1 MNLHASSRLHGI
13 DSEVTPASEG
23 PPRYIGQSALA
34 GPESIEATNGIDR
47 DQMSLIDRQKW
58 NRWKNIWLVAP
69 SVPSYYQRCGR
80 LATGADNHWN
90 EHENPL
96 RGCNVGSGRGGC
108 QGFPGAMNV
117 WECGGIFRS
126 AVGLSGRHE
135 CRPYTRLFL
144 PALPVGR
151 GVASF
156 SPSLHC
162 HSHSLRCLSRPP
174 HSSFPLPSFVFP
186 AKAGIQRESFNQKE
200 IRFEIAG
207 GYRLKGI
214 TRIETLSTLW

>member
-1 MNLHASSRLHGI
+1 
-13 DSEVTPASEG
+13 
-23 PPRYIGQSALA
+23 
-34 GPESIEATNGIDR
+34 
-47 DQMSLIDRQKW
+47 MSLIDRQKW

-174 HSSFPLPSFVFP
+174 HSSFPR
-186 AKAGIQRESFNQKE
+186 KRESSGNHSTRKKSGSKLQEDIGSKGLHGLRHYQ
-200 IRFEIAG
+200 RFGNLFDCRNTNHENSSSG
-207 GYRLKGI
+207 HH
-214 TRIETLSTLW
+214 TQ